1 MSESVK
7 LKMQNLSQNLQFL
20 KLQQRQPALAQW
32 STEFNSLCDP
42 YGKHD
47 LSWDLLGNGLMIEA
61 ADKDAYLDFLN
72 WVSDITGAMFIEVRQ
87 DSLRSLKDLISK
99 ADEPIII
106 FIESGGWLEAE
117 NPSEEDLANKKLVS
131 EALDLI
137 NGTSKVITS
146 ICSSFGE
153 IAEVFRYQNKFDRHI
168 LWASPKP
175 NFHASDF
182 LEQLSADI
190 VSDDL
195 LNDQHRLG
203 CILCLDFESKR
214 RFGMLEKALKRV
226 AIREKRK
233 IGLRD
238 VLQVAINGTG
248 EGLSFQDYPVPEQ
261 IAAHEAGH
269 AVVAMAESGFESIP
283 DWVSIIPSKDMA
295 GVMVQDY
302 RHMYSGGLLRSF
314 SQVRTA
320 IRIDLA
326 GRVAEELLLGELN
339 VGADCANSDLKEA
352 SWKAL
357 NLMARNGFSSTY
369 GVESNK
375 GSNLL
380 VMVPRG
386 VEMDSKHF
394 HEEARRFIQ
403 LQYLAVKLTLNQ
415 NMPLL
420 KSIQEGLITNKLLLK
435 GDLSDLL
442 HEILGANLKAVA

>member
-1 MSESVK
+1 MSELVK

-87 DSLRSLKDLISK
+87 DTLRSLKDLISK
-99 ADEPIII
+99 ADGPTII
-106 FIESGGWLEAE
+106 FIESGGWLEEE
-117 NPSEEDLANKKLVS
+117 NPSEEDLANRKVIS

-175 NFHASDF
+175 KFHADDF
-182 LEQLSADI
+182 IEQLGADL
-190 VSDDL
+190 VGEDL
-195 LNDQHRLG
+195 LNDLYRLG
-203 CILCLDFESKR
+203 CILCLDFASKR
-214 RFGMLEKALKRV
+214 RFGMLEKALKRL
-226 AIREKRK
+226 ALRENRK
-233 IGLRD
+233 ITLQD
-238 VLQVAINGTG
+238 ILQVAINGTG
-248 EGLSFQDYPVPEQ
+248 EGLGFHEYPDLNQ

-269 AVVAMAESGFESIP
+269 ALVAMVESEFENIP
-283 DWVSIIPSKDMA
+283 DWVSIIPSKDAA
-295 GVMVQDY
+295 GVMAQDY
-302 RHMYSGGLLRSF
+302 RCLYRKEFFRSF

-320 IRIDLA
+320 IRVDLA
-326 GRVAEELLLGELN
+326 GRIAEELVLGDLN

-352 SWKAL
+352 SWKAF
-357 NLMARNGFSSTY
+357 NLVARNGFSSGY
-369 GVESNK
+369 GINSHDGENMLVVTK
-375 GSNLL
+375 GCF
-380 VMVPRG
+380 
-386 VEMDSKHF
+386 DSDA
-394 HEEARRFIQ
+394 EDYRIEAKKFIQ
-403 LQYLAVKLTLNQ
+403 MQYRAVKLILSKNKALLFAIKEALLEKRL
-415 NMPLL
+415 LL
-420 KSIQEGLITNKLLLK
+420 KSDLEKLIDHMVIPEKIT
-435 GDLSDLL
+435 
-442 HEILGANLKAVA
+442 A

>member
-1 MSESVK
+1 LKQLLKSVE
-7 LKMQNLSQNLQFL
+7 FI
-20 KLQQRQPALAQW
+20 KLQERQPALAQW
-32 STEFNSLCDP
+32 MSEFYSLCNP
-42 YGKHD
+42 SMKQD
-47 LSWDLLGNGLMIEA
+47 LTWELLGNGLMIES
-61 ADKDAYLDFLN
+61 ADKDACRDFLKWAAN
-72 WVSDITGAMFIEVRQ
+72 ISGSTFFEVSLSNIKSI
-87 DSLRSLKDLISK
+87 KDLIEKSK
-99 ADEPIII
+99 EPALILV
-106 FIESGGWLEAE
+106 ESGGWLEAE
-117 NPSEEDLANKKLVS
+117 DPSEEEAVS
-131 EALDLI
+131 RRLI
-137 NGTSKVITS
+137 SDVLERISGTSKVIIST
-146 ICSSFGE
+146 CSSFGE
-153 IAEVFRYQNKFDRHI
+153 IAEEFRYQNKFDRHI

-182 LEQLSADI
+182 LEQLGADI

-233 IGLRD
+233 IGLKD

-269 AVVAMAESGFESIP
+269 AVVAMAESGFKTIP

-302 RHMYSGGLLRSF
+302 RHIYSAGLLRSF

-369 GVESNK
+369 GVESDK

-386 VEMDSKHF
+386 VEIDSKRF

-403 LQYLAVKLTLNQ
+403 TQYLAVKLTLNQ

-420 KSIQEGLITNKLLLK
+420 KSIQEGLIANKLLLK
-435 GDLSDLL
+435 GDLSDLM